1 MDPARASRV
10 QNALYR
16 IAEAAAAGQDLHG
29 FYGTIHA
36 IVRELIPA
44 ENMYLALYDAERQR
58 ISYPYYVDTVDTD
71 LPDPKAWYPFGEG
84 QARGITAYSIRLD
97 EPLLIDTEAHEELV
111 RQGEIELLGIVR
123 SGMWLGVPLHAD
135 GRTIGLL
142 AVQTYAADE
151 RYTEADKALLTFVAQ
166 HIGSALSRA
175 RAIEETRE
183 RNAEL
188 AVINEIGEALAKQ
201 LDFEAIISLVGDR
214 VRSIFSA
221 RGMFIALYHPKTE
234 TLTFPYD
241 IDEGE

>member
-1 MDPARASRV
+1 
-10 QNALYR
+10 
-16 IAEAAAAGQDLHG
+16 
-29 FYGTIHA
+29 
-36 IVRELIPA
+36 
-44 ENMYLALYDAERQR
+44 MYLALYDAERQR
-58 ISYPYYVDTVDTD
+58 INYPYYVDTVDTD

-84 QARGITAYSIRLD
+84 QARGITAYAIRLD

-111 RQGEIELLGIVR
+111 RQGEIELLGDVR
-123 SGMWLGVPLHAD
+123 SGILARCPVARRWPDHRATGRPDLRGGRALHG
-135 GRTIGLL
+135 GRQG
-142 AVQTYAADE
+142 APD
-151 RYTEADKALLTFVAQ
+151 FVAQ

-241 IDEGE
+241 IDEGESFDRGTMPFGPGITSTVIRTGKPLRLVDV